1 MSGITVSL
9 EVTSLMNF
17 KKILVFSVLTL
28 LISAFTTGSTSGSD
42 KNINIYKIGAKDL
55 ITISVFDVPELNITV
70 RVAEDGTITLPLLG
84 NIKLEGLTRAEIEKH
99 LASLLEQKYLK
110 NAQVTVFIKEYQSKM
125 VSIIGAIVKPGNYE
139 LLGEKT
145 ILELLSIAGGL
156 TGDASNSIIIIRKL
170 KSGDSISLKIKLDDL
185 MLKGDPKLN
194 IPLKAGDIV
203 NIPVERFMNIYIF
216 GEVNKPGH
224 LKMIKDENNTLLR
237 AIAQAAGFT
246 DRARKGSILIKRK
259 VDGKER
265 KIKINAKKILK
276 GKITDF
282 ILMDNDII
290 HVPESIL

>member
-1 MSGITVSL
+1 
-9 EVTSLMNF
+9 MNF
-17 KKILVFSVLTL
+17 KKTTILSLV
-28 LISAFTTGSTSGSD
+28 ISIFFTYIIFGSPRSETEL
-42 KNINIYKIGAKDL
+42 NIYKIGAKDL
-55 ITISVFDVPELNITV
+55 ITINVFDVPELNITV

-84 NIKLEGLTRAEIEKH
+84 NIKIEGLTRNQLEKH
-99 LASLLEQKYLK
+99 LASLLEKKYLK
-110 NAQVTVFIKEYQSKM
+110 NAQVTVFIKEYESKK

-145 ILELLSIAGGL
+145 LLELLSIAGGL
-156 TGDASNSIIIIRKL
+156 TNDASNSIIIIRKL

-203 NIPVERFMNIYIF
+203 NIPAERFMNIYIF
-216 GEVNKPGH
+216 GEVKQPGH
-224 LKMIKDENNTLLR
+224 IKMVKDENNTLLR
-237 AIAQAAGFT
+237 AIAQAGGFT

-259 VDGKER
+259 VNGKER

-282 ILMDNDII
+282 ILRDNDII